1 MAKEQLCF
9 FGEGVNSRMELIEG
23 YLTKVLDQLDILE
36 TGTEGLGAWWEGTA
50 YREWKDTM
58 AGQLAGVEMYIRG
71 MGVVAGTVVELGNR
85 LCETERKNKELVK
98 CFGSLP

>member
-23 YLTKVLDQLDILE
+23 SLTKVLDQLDILE
-36 TGTEGLGAWWEGTA
+36 SEAEGLGAWWEGTA

-58 AGQLAGVEMYIRG
+58 AGQLAGAEIHIRK
-71 MGVVAGTVVELGNR
+71 MGIVAGTVVELGNR
-85 LCETERKNKELVK
+85 LCETEKKNKELVK
-98 CFGSLP
+98 CFDALS